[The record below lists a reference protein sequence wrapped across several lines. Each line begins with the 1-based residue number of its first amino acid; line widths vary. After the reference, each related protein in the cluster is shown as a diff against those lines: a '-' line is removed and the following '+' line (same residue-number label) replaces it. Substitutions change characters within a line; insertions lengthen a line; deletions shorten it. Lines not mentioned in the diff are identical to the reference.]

1 MCVWVRM
8 TEVNSVL
15 VKVKFDRETQSV
27 LIATCSSF
35 NIILVLANIVASSPP
50 TPQLSLVF

>member
-15 VKVKFDRETQSV
+15 VKVKLDRETQSV

-35 NIILVLANIVASSPP
+35 NIILILANVVTSSPP

>member
-35 NIILVLANIVASSPP
+35 NVILILANIVASSPP